1 MRVGHLI
8 PALALTLLAQAP
20 QASAPD
26 LKTLDGFVK
35 AMYTSISGPAGMKR
49 DPELQRSLFVPG
61 ARLAAVVKNAKG
73 EPRMVTMD
81 VEGYIKQSF
90 PFMESKGFFEQ
101 EVARRVE
108 RYGRVAQVFS
118 TYESREK
125 EGGPVIERGVNSFQL
140 LFDGT
145 RWWCTG
151 CAWADEEKGAA
162 LPGLEPRATLTKEEA
177 GSIDALVKSLYA
189 FISGPAGTR
198 DAAKIRA
205 LFHPDARF
213 SISGHRADGT
223 PAVRAY
229 AVEEFLGRALP
240 NWEKGFVEQE
250 VKREVQQW
258 GNMASVWTRYEARH
272 GDGLKETL
280 RGINTLTLHFDGQRW
295 WVMALHFQ
303 NEDASTQLPALK

>member
-1 MRVGHLI
+1 MRSGLLI
-8 PALALTLLAQAP
+8 PVLSAALAAQAP
-20 QASAPD
+20 APD

-35 AMYTSISGPAGMKR
+35 AMYTSISGPAGKKR

-73 EPRMVTMD
+73 EPRLVNMD
-81 VEGYIKQSF
+81 VEGYITQSF
-90 PFMESKGFFEQ
+90 PYMESKGFFER

-108 RYGRVAQVFS
+108 RYGNVAQVFS

-125 EGGPVIERGVNSFQL
+125 EDGPVFERGVNSFQL
-140 LFDGT
+140 LFDGS

-151 CAWADEEKGAA
+151 CAWADEEKETA
-162 LPGLEPRATLTKEEA
+162 LPGLEPRATLSKEEA
-177 GSIDALVKSLYA
+177 GSIDGLMKSLYG
-189 FISGPAGTR
+189 FISGPAGKR

-213 SISGHRADGT
+213 SISGHKPDGT
-223 PAVRAY
+223 PVVRAFS
-229 AVEEFLGRALP
+229 VEEFLGRALP
-240 NWEKGFVEQE
+240 NWEKGFVEHE
-250 VKREVQQW
+250 VKRDVQQW
-258 GNMASVWTRYEARH
+258 GSMASVWTRYETSF
-272 GDGLKETL
+272 GEGMKEHM

-303 NEDASTQLPALK
+303 NEDATTKLPELK